1 MKVYS
6 LHGQK
11 YMPELPL
18 APMLKRHCSTRL
30 SQYVFEAAARSGC
43 GLPDVSRAHTSNHY
57 RVSTW
62 REISPTISRV
72 SSVALHHGG
81 TGISSTA
88 RAEVN
93 VLARGKCLAEG
104 KAV

>member
-1 MKVYS
+1 MS
-6 LHGQK
+6 LRQQRVHSIDWRDAVMAGHVQG
-11 YMPELPL
+11 
-18 APMLKRHCSTRL
+18 A
-30 SQYVFEAAARSGC
+30 GC

-62 REISPTISRV
+62 RAISPTISRV